1 MFSKGNESDQK
12 KLDLFRQ
19 YHCSDC
25 LKSFQHSHHH
35 HHYHQQQQ
43 HHHYNHRQE
52 AATANSQSSSET
64 SQGQMNTPPAP
75 LQDLAE
81 ETFTGLYNYFGADS
95 SSGSGNQHDIQP
107 QLLEQPTHQSVQLID
122 NAQIKLNNN
131 NNNNL
136 NHHQES
142 NFQLNNT
149 YNSSISSVST
159 SVSQLDSEPID
170 DTNSDTLSQM
180 SIQNKRQSK

>member
-1 MFSKGNESDQK
+1 MFSKGNESDKK

-25 LKSFQHSHHH
+25 LKSFQHNHNNHLNQKQEPTSSH
-35 HHYHQQQQ
+35 
-43 HHHYNHRQE
+43 
-52 AATANSQSSSET
+52 SQSSSSET

-81 ETFTGLYNYFGADS
+81 ETFTGLYTYFGADS
-95 SSGSGNQHDIQP
+95 STSTGNQHDIQ
-107 QLLEQPTHQSVQLID
+107 QQLLLEQPTHQLYDSVSKI
-122 NAQIKLNNN
+122 N
-131 NNNNL
+131 
-136 NHHQES
+136 HQES
-142 NFQLNNT
+142 SFQLNNT

-170 DTNSDTLSQM
+170 DNNSDTLSQM
-180 SIQNKRQSK
+180 SIQNKRQSNEALLFIKKILLFFLIVF